1 MNVNIFTFYKIFFF
15 FFFFAVPHSIWDLI
29 FLTRDGN
36 LTLALEVQRLNHW
49 TAREV
54 PIKTIS

>member
-1 MNVNIFTFYKIFFF
+1 
-15 FFFFAVPHSIWDLI
+15 VPHSTWDLI

-36 LTLALEVQRLNHW
+36 LTLALEVQRLDHW